1 MIPVWSDIVYES
13 RGGKAKIENT
23 NIGKYKYANAKELK
37 TQALSKSW
45 SGRTQLGRGGSRGKV
60 KGDNNEN
67 ASLSAASLCL
77 LLHYSVFYI
86 LYLLLQYSVFHSIL
100 QLLPLLHSVFYSI
113 LGLVPLATV
122 LVHFHFAI
130 VLMVLLVHLATV
142 LSILQ
147 LVPLAM
153 VTVLVFVSL
162 AEVILLFLCLLHMW
176 RLCLQ
181 YSCEE

>member
-1 MIPVWSDIVYES
+1 M
-13 RGGKAKIENT
+13 
-23 NIGKYKYANAKELK
+23 
-37 TQALSKSW
+37 
-45 SGRTQLGRGGSRGKV
+45 
-60 KGDNNEN
+60 
-67 ASLSAASLCL
+67 
-77 LLHYSVFYI
+77 
-86 LYLLLQYSVFHSIL
+86 
-100 QLLPLLHSVFYSI
+100 PLTTVFYSI

-181 YSCEE
+181 YSSAE